1 MIKKPDTFKYSAGD
15 WVFVRVPEIAQFE
28 WHPFTIS
35 SAPER
40 KDAFTLHIRGVGN
53 WTNRL
58 YTYFEE
64 VKAKMG
70 RQSRSASVMTL
81 VNILCSSYSLD
92 IE

>member
-1 MIKKPDTFKYSAGD
+1 M
-15 WVFVRVPEIAQFE
+15 FVRVPEIAQFE

-58 YTYFEE
+58 YNYFEE

-81 VNILCSSYSLD
+81 VNILFLFYSSD
-92 IE
+92 IEYFKYLHTISLSYFI